1 MGLNYQP
8 QFSLHA
14 DGQDIT
20 QAIWDNLLSISL
32 RDNAGKKSDQLTID
46 IVLPASA
53 ATPPKG
59 AVLNFSLGFNGSL
72 IDKGRFIVDELTL
85 SGPPRRLQIVAN
97 AAPMDNTKQN
107 GLLQSHKTRCWDQ
120 VTLSSLVTTIAKEN
134 DLIPKVSP
142 DMASKTIAHI
152 DQVNESD
159 IALLT
164 RIAQQYGAVVKPA
177 NGYLLLTTDAAG
189 KTASGSQMPVFKLSP
204 GQVRTWQCRFSSRC
218 NVKRVI
224 ATYHDVASG
233 NTEQVSI
240 GSGEPVYRIL
250 YTYPSQAEA
259 QAAAKARVKTVK
271 GGRDSLSITMDG
283 QSEFMSMV
291 AEGYVQLNG
300 FGDRED
306 EPRWR
311 MKAIEWKLSS
321 AGMTMHITGDRG
333 APE

>member
-14 DGQDIT
+14 DGKDIT

-46 IVLPASA
+46 IVLPVSA
-53 ATPPKG
+53 VTPPKG

-72 IDKGRFIVDELTL
+72 VDKGRFIVDELTL

-97 AAPMDNTKQN
+97 AAPMDNTKQS
-107 GLLQSHKTRCWDQ
+107 GLLQSHKTRSWDE
-120 VTLSSLVTTIAKEN
+120 VTLSSLVATIAKEN
-134 DLIPKVSP
+134 DLTPKVSP
-142 DMASKTIAHI
+142 DMATRTIAHI

-159 IALLT
+159 MALLT

-177 NGYLLLTTDAAG
+177 NGYLLFTTDAAG
-189 KTASGSQMPVFKLSP
+189 KTASGSKMPVFKLSS
-204 GQVRTWQCRFSSRC
+204 GHVKTWQCRFSSRR

-224 ATYHDVASG
+224 ATYHDVATG

-250 YTYPSQAEA
+250 YTYPNQAEA
-259 QAAAKARVKTVK
+259 QAAAQARIKTAQ
-271 GGRDSLSITMDG
+271 GSSDSLAITMDG
-283 QSEFMSMV
+283 QSDFMAMV
-291 AEGYVQLNG
+291 AEGYVQLSG

-306 EPRWR
+306 EPQWR
-311 MKAIEWKLSS
+311 IKSIEWKLSS
-321 AGMTMHITGDRG
+321 SGMTMHIAGDRG
-333 APE
+333 VPN